1 MRLITIWKEDHMTAD
16 QYEWLRA
23 NEEANAKYNEIL
35 YYGLGGDEE

>member
-35 YYGLGGDEE
+35 YYGLGGDAE